1 MQRARDILKAKTGEV
16 WSVPPRATVLE
27 ALKIMDEK
35 EIGALMVIS
44 DKGKVAGIVTERDYA
59 RKIVLK
65 GKSSKDTAVDKIMTP
80 ASKMFTVKPDT
91 PVEDCMVLMTAKRVR
106 HLPVFEGN
114 KFLGLV
120 SIGDV
125 VKATISEKDMLIEHL
140 SNYISGNY

>member
-1 MQRARDILKAKTGEV
+1 MQRARDILKAKTSEV